1 MPSGESRAG
10 SAHKSVKVRP
20 PGALS
25 RIFIIREVVKVKKW
39 LIVFVLALVC
49 IAPSAEVWAAYPEKP
64 VEVIVA
70 MQAGGG
76 TDTAARTLFKYAE
89 KYFGQNFAIIN
100 KPGASGEIGWTAIS
114 KAKPDGYSIGF
125 INPPGFLMMPIQRK
139 GCKYTLD
146 DFDLIANV
154 VMDPGVIGV
163 LPGSKYKNLKELM
176 LDAKKKPN
184 SVSIAYTGPGTSE
197 ALLISRFERQDAAQL
212 NKVPFDGSA
221 PGMVAL
227 MGKHVDA
234 VAMNLSECHNYLY
247 DGNLRLLAVGSPER
261 DPAAPGVPTY
271 KESGYDYLQVVL
283 RGVAAPK
290 GIPAEALKA
299 IESAIEKAIND
310 PEFQQKAKEL
320 QMPLGYMNSAEY
332 TKFLR
337 DTDKD
342 LRSEWASNPW

>member
-1 MPSGESRAG
+1 M
-10 SAHKSVKVRP
+10 
-20 PGALS
+20 
-25 RIFIIREVVKVKKW
+25 KK
-39 LIVFVLALVC
+39 LLATLVLALVC
-49 IAPSAEVWAAYPEKP
+49 PVVAWAAYPEKP

-76 TDTAARTLFKYAE
+76 TDTAARTLFKFAA
-89 KYFGQNFAIIN
+89 KYFGQNFAIVN

-114 KAKPDGYSIGF
+114 QAKPDGYTIGF
-125 INPPGFLMMPIQRK
+125 INPPAFLMVPIQRK
-139 GCKYTLD
+139 GCKYKLD
-146 DFDLIANV
+146 NFDLIANV

-163 LPGSKYKNLKELM
+163 LPGSKFKNLKELM
-176 LDAKKKPN
+176 QEAKKSPK

-197 ALLISRFERQDAAQL
+197 ALLISRLEKQEGAEL

-234 VAMNLSECHNYLY
+234 VAMNVSECHTYLY

-261 DPAAPGVPTY
+261 DSAVPNVSTY
-271 KESGYDYLQVVL
+271 KEAGYNYIQVAL

-299 IESAIEKAIND
+299 LESAIEKAIKD
-310 PEFQQKAKEL
+310 PEFQKKAEEL
-320 QMPLGYMNSAEY
+320 QMPLHYMNASEY
-332 TKFLR
+332 TKFLQGI
-337 DTDKD
+337 DKD
-342 LRSEWASNPW
+342 LKAEWETNPW

>member
-1 MPSGESRAG
+1 M
-10 SAHKSVKVRP
+10 
-20 PGALS
+20 
-25 RIFIIREVVKVKKW
+25 KKLLAV
-39 LIVFVLALVC
+39 LILTLVC
-49 IAPSAEVWAAYPEKP
+49 STLPTEVWAAYPEKP

-76 TDTAARTLFKYAE
+76 TDVAARTLFKFAE

-114 KAKPDGYSIGF
+114 QAKPDGYTIGF
-125 INPPGFLMMPIQRK
+125 INPPAFLMVPIQRK
-139 GCKYTLD
+139 GCKYTLA

-163 LPGSKYKNLKELM
+163 LPNSKFKNLKELM
-176 LDAKKKPN
+176 EEAKKEPN

-197 ALLISRFERQDAAQL
+197 ALLISRLEKQEGAEL

-234 VAMNLSECHNYLY
+234 VAMNVSECHTYLY
-247 DGNLRLLAVGSPER
+247 DGNLRLLGVGSPER
-261 DPAAPGVPTY
+261 DPAVPDVPTY
-271 KESGYDYLQVVL
+271 KENGYDYIQVAL

-290 GIPAEALKA
+290 GMPAEALKA
-299 IESAIEKAIND
+299 LEEAIEKAIND
-310 PEFQQKAKEL
+310 PEFKQKAAEL
-320 QMPLGYMNSAEY
+320 QMPLHYMNSAEY
-332 TKFLR
+332 TKFLQ
-337 DTDKD
+337 DIDVD
-342 LRSEWASNPW
+342 LRSEWETNPW